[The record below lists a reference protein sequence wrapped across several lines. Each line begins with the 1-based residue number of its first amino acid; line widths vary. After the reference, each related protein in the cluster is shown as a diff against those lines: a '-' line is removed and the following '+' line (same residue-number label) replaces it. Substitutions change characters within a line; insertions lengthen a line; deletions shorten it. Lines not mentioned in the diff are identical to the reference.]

1 MKKILLN
8 ASQKEEVRLAV
19 VENNR
24 LIDLDIDF
32 PSKNIKSN
40 IYKGVI
46 SRVEPSLEAA
56 FINFGRK
63 RHGFLPLRK
72 YLLKYSQIQINPQ
85 ETAWKLAKRL
95 LFKLTKKNVEPRE
108 LH

>member
-19 VENNR
+19 VENNK
-24 LIDLDIDF
+24 LTELDIDF
-32 PSKNIKSN
+32 PSRNIKSN

-63 RHGFLPLRK
+63 RHGFLPFKEIYPDLFTGSSKSSRDC
-72 YLLKYSQIQINPQ
+72 L
-85 ETAWKLAKRL
+85 ETGKEIIGQVDK
-95 LFKLTKKNVEPRE
+95 E
-108 LH
+108 

>member
-63 RHGFLPLRK
+63 GMGSYLLRK
-72 YLLKYSQIQINPQ
+72 YLLKYSQIQTNPQ